1 LFKPPIFIYILYLNM
16 NNNFTVGWWKE
27 VLDLNE
33 YSNKVIN
40 TLVDKFKQEEPSLE
54 TDVIKAYINRFDQI
68 KSSPKI
74 SNKDITKYSWKELET
89 VVNDNQPKRVKAG
102 KINDGEPE
110 NADLVY
116 NQHGLRV
123 YVGRDHKACI
133 KYGNGYSF
141 CISSRGDDGENIY
154 SNYRYDEMGTPYFV
168 FDDTKSS
175 EKDENGKFIDDYHL
189 LVVFVYMGEVKPY
202 SVTKASNKE
211 GEEYFDSWDDM
222 VKAYPEQPKLK
233 FLKNIIKPI
242 DIDPKEKT
250 KYDIKNEYTWRLSNV
265 NNDYYKKYQ
274 KEFGDEYSFE
284 NIIGA
289 NAKIDDIIKG
299 KTEIYRFKGKLK
311 PTADEQDYAFLKISQ
326 FRLIKPGNVEEA
338 YKEFIDNIIMPSY
351 MGSNEDHNIVDDWII
366 TYVKTD
372 TIKNPQYKEYLKNI
386 KQIVDQYRS
395 EISKLNLLKEN
406 LKHNNKLNESQTA
419 TIGEFVKYAIK
430 NLGIQKPPRN
440 LTLSYDNNKAKD
452 MSSFGYF
459 DPNNNRIWIYCAN
472 RNMADILRTLAHE
485 LVHRKQDED
494 GRIDNT
500 SGETGSEIENEA
512 NAQAGVLLRDFGK
525 QNKDIYEV
533 LLREGV
539 YGDYLFGD
547 KESGVAI
554 LWYEDEKEEDTV
566 AEHALFNLLRKYAS
580 STADIYGTINLD
592 HLIPVLKELKKE
604 YPEIVDPKINGETY
618 IYRGTSIPEEKLNE
632 LMYGAKT
639 EPYTKTYDQGIIIM
653 NQMYS
658 SRRKVQSWSINYNN
672 AATFAASTA
681 ETKGGVPVIM
691 RAKAKNAELFFKPEF
706 MDKLSSQLE
715 DETFN
720 ITNPIPADVMVL
732 ENYKDDFENI
742 EAGYQHTKRK

>member
-27 VLDLNE
+27 VLDLDE
-33 YSNKVIN
+33 YSNKVVN
-40 TLVDKFKQEEPSLE
+40 TLIDKFKQEEPSLE

-74 SNKDITKYSWKELET
+74 SNKDITKYSWKELE
-89 VVNDNQPKRVKAG
+89 NIINSNQPKRIKAG

-116 NQHGLRV
+116 NQNGLRV
-123 YVGRDHKACI
+123 YVGKDRKACI

-141 CISSRGDDGENIY
+141 CISARGEDGNSMY
-154 SNYRYDEMGTPYFV
+154 LHYRIQLKGTPYFI

-175 EKDENGKFIDDYHL
+175 EQNENGNFIDPYHL
-189 LVVFVYMGEVKPY
+189 LVIFTHLEMLDGEY
-202 SVTKASNKE
+202 SVTKADNK
-211 GEEYFDSWDDM
+211 GEEYFDSWDE
-222 VKAYPEQPKLK
+222 VIKAYPEQPKLK
-233 FLKNIIKPI
+233 FLKNVIKPI
-242 DIDPKEKT
+242 ELNPKEKE
-250 KYDIKNEYTWRLSNV
+250 KYELNLKYNNLLDNLNRETYSMGCSEGILDFLDITYANKNINDLLDGKKELYDFTATVVKNKDNHSFLEFLQRRLVPSGGDIKKEYN
-265 NNDYYKKYQ
+265 
-274 KEFGDEYSFE
+274 G
-284 NIIGA
+284 
-289 NAKIDDIIKG
+289 
-299 KTEIYRFKGKLK
+299 
-311 PTADEQDYAFLKISQ
+311 
-326 FRLIKPGNVEEA
+326 
-338 YKEFIDNIIMPSY
+338 FIDNLRAAY
-351 MGSNEDHNIVDDWII
+351 EDEVDILDDYEITYKKEDISKGCVREYYEGVKKIVD
-366 TYVKTD
+366 
-372 TIKNPQYKEYLKNI
+372 E
-386 KQIVDQYRS
+386 YRS
-395 EISKLNLLKEN
+395 EINKLNLLKEN

-419 TIGEFVKYAIK
+419 TIGDFVKYAIK

-459 DPNNNRIWIYCAN
+459 DPNNNKIWIYCAN

-512 NAQAGVLLRDFGK
+512 NAQAGILLRDFGK

-547 KESGVAI
+547 KESGAAI
-554 LWYEDEKEEDTV
+554 LWYDNEKEEDTP
-566 AEHALFNLLRKYAS
+566 AEAALFKLLKKYAS
-580 STADIYGTINLD
+580 STADVYGTINLD
-592 HLIPVLKELKKE
+592 HLIPILKILKKE
-604 YPEIVDPKINGETY
+604 YPEIADPKINGETY

-658 SRRKVQSWSINYNN
+658 SRRKVQSWSVNYNN

-691 RAKAKNAELFFKPEF
+691 RAKAKNADLFFKPEF

-715 DETFN
+715 DETFS

-732 ENYKDDFENI
+732 ENYKDDFEDI
-742 EAGYQHTKRK
+742 EAGYQHTKQK

>member
-1 LFKPPIFIYILYLNM
+1 M

-27 VLDLNE
+27 VLDLDE
-33 YSNKVIN
+33 YSNKVVN

-74 SNKDITKYSWKELET
+74 SNKDITKYSWKELE
-89 VVNDNQPKRVKAG
+89 NIINSNQPKRIKAG

-116 NQHGLRV
+116 NQNELRV
-123 YVGRDHKACI
+123 YVGKDRKACI

-141 CISSRGDDGENIY
+141 CISARGGEGEEMY
-154 SNYRYDEMGTPYFV
+154 TSYRYEEKGTPYFI

-175 EKDENGKFIDDYHL
+175 KKDENGKFIDDYHL
-189 LVVFVYMGEVKPY
+189 LVIFIYEDREMSY
-202 SVTKASNKE
+202 SVTKANNKG
-211 GEEYFDSWDDM
+211 GEEYFENWDEL

-233 FLKNIIKPI
+233 FLKNIIKPV
-242 DIDPKEKT
+242 DADSKEKAEYDVRD
-250 KYDIKNEYTWRLSNV
+250 KYNSILNRYTTTVEKNCSDIY
-265 NNDYYKKYQ
+265 
-274 KEFGDEYSFE
+274 EFY
-284 NIIGA
+284 
-289 NAKIDDIIKG
+289 NAEKSSKIIDDILSGKIQVYQFKAEVIKNKEYHNHQRIIG
-299 KTEIYRFKGKLK
+299 QQQLINPEEINKGYDSFTKLILLHIDTTEDKRSKEEILSDFKITSYR
-311 PTADEQDYAFLKISQ
+311 
-326 FRLIKPGNVEEA
+326 V
-338 YKEFIDNIIMPSY
+338 DNISCARKY
-351 MGSNEDHNIVDDWII
+351 YEG
-366 TYVKTD
+366 VKKIAD
-372 TIKNPQYKEYLKNI
+372 R
-386 KQIVDQYRS
+386 YRS
-395 EISKLNLLKEN
+395 EIGKLNLLKEN

-459 DPNNNRIWIYCAN
+459 DPNNNKIWIYCAN

-494 GRIDNT
+494 GKIDNT
-500 SGETGSEIENEA
+500 SGVTGSEIENEA
-512 NAQAGVLLRDFGK
+512 NAQAGILLRDFGK

-539 YGDYLFGD
+539 YGNYLFGD
-547 KESGVAI
+547 KESGVSI
-554 LWYEDEKEEDTV
+554 LWYDNEKEEDTL
-566 AEHALFNLLRKYAS
+566 AEHALFKLLKKYAS

-592 HLIPVLKELKKE
+592 HLIPILKILKKD
-604 YPEIVDPKINGETY
+604 YPEIADPKLNGETY
-618 IYRGTSIPEEKLNE
+618 IYRGTSIPKEKLNE

-715 DETFN
+715 DETFS

-742 EAGYQHTKRK
+742 EAGYQHTKQK